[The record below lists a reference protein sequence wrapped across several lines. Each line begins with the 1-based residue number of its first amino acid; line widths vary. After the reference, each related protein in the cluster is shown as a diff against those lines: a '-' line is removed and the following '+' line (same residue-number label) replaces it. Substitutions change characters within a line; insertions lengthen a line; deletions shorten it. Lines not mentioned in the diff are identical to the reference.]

1 MPDSDDATCASS
13 LLLSQETAG
22 PVLRPKMQWQDDLA
36 KLPASPSERVFAVF
50 ALGYDCRRA
59 QFVEPPA
66 KNRRR
71 KIVTPRLKFAK
82 AEWFFAQLP
91 KDPQYPAPPKKV

>member
-1 MPDSDDATCASS
+1 M
-13 LLLSQETAG
+13 
-22 PVLRPKMQWQDDLA
+22 RPRMKRQDNIA
-36 KLPASPSERVFAVF
+36 KLLAGLRERVFAAF
-50 ALGYDCRRA
+50 ALDYDRHRA

-71 KIVTPRLKFAK
+71 KIVTPRLKCAK

-91 KDPQYPAPPKKV
+91 KDPQDPAPPKKVE